1 MNSRC
6 RKLIEKARNSPKGTR
21 FEELEAICR
30 CLGMALDRID
40 GSHYIYLSQ
49 SPFFMVNIQKMKDGK
64 AKPYQ
69 VKQVLEIIEEAD
81 LDLRK

>member
-1 MNSRC
+1 
-6 RKLIEKARNSPKGTR
+6 
-21 FEELEAICR
+21 
-30 CLGMALDRID
+30 MALDRID
-40 GSHYIYLSQ
+40 GSHHIYLSR
-49 SPFFMVNIQKMKDGK
+49 SPFFLVNIQKMKDGK